1 MNLEQLSKA
10 VGVKLTVRNR
20 DELIGETIDKLAPKL
35 NKRRLRRSA
44 HTDHQHAVDKTYQR
58 GNKFD

>member
-1 MNLEQLSKA
+1 MNLGQLSKA

-20 DELIGETIDKLAPKL
+20 DELIDATIDKLAPKL
-35 NKRRLRRSA
+35 NKRRALKVEL
-44 HTDHQHAVDKTYQR
+44 TDHQHAVDKMYQR